1 MRLLKCN
8 VFIENAFFLYSDTI
22 NALVI
27 YEYIAQGSM
36 DQSPAF
42 KALVTKPS
50 IDLIQVGVRG
60 FSRTLLI
67 AGLSNGRVAV
77 LKWDTGEIDFSLDV
91 SLDRTV
97 RNEIERFDL
106 DAFESTGC

>member
-1 MRLLKCN
+1 MQ
-8 VFIENAFFLYSDTI
+8 FFMCLDTI
-22 NALVI
+22 NSLVI

-36 DQSPAF
+36 NESPAF
-42 KALVTKPS
+42 EALATKPS

-91 SLDRTV
+91 CLVRSV
-97 RNEIERFDL
+97 RNEIEQFDL
-106 DAFESTGC
+106 DAFESTSC